1 MKKTF
6 LLILMLLMTIS
17 LVSAANVGI
26 VIEFPDGI
34 VHKECVGISEDNNGY
49 QVLERS
55 SLAVEWSEYV
65 GWGHFI
71 CGIAGIGGTVSGGI
85 CMPDEGY
92 WIASLPTSVGWQ
104 NLPVGMDTPGEF
116 WNRDF
121 SSYNGH
127 YCAKE
132 GDILGLIIGNLGD
145 TPDVY
150 YDFLEVCEN
159 KLAVKDVKIYV
170 DDDKNSADEDG
181 GKIKDVLPGSILDIQ
196 VKVENLFTEDEDVE
210 IRNIQVKAIIE
221 EIDDGD
227 DEEDEADDF
236 DLDPEDEDTADLRL
250 KVPYDVKD
258 KNFDMTLTVEGTD
271 ENGAKHKVKI
281 LYDVNIEKED
291 EEVTIK
297 RIELDPEFVE
307 CRRTAELYLKL
318 INTGQDDLDC
328 SVEIRNTDLNLQE
341 IKKFGLDEEDTK
353 ELSFDI
359 NTFGAKNGVYPITII
374 FDFDYD
380 TITETVDLEVFN
392 CEETQTVVLN
402 NHNERPETI
411 QFQATGF
418 AGFEPEKEDF
428 FETQSWQIIVLVFG
442 IIGVIIGLMLVLNP
456 R

>member
-6 LLILMLLMTIS
+6 LLILMLLTTIS
-17 LVSAANVGI
+17 LVSAVNVG
-26 VIEFPDGI
+26 VVVEFPDGTI
-34 VHKECVGISEDNNGY
+34 HKECVGVSEDSDGY
-49 QVLERS
+49 ETLERS
-55 SLAVEWSEYV
+55 SLDIGWSEESMFGHALCNIDGV
-65 GWGHFI
+65 GEDVIGTSCAWGSEYWGFFL
-71 CGIAGIGGTVSGGI
+71 ADNSAW
-85 CMPDEGY
+85 GY
-92 WIASLPTSVGWQ
+92 M
-104 NLPVGMDTPGEF
+104 PVGFDGTDTC

-121 SSYNGH
+121 SSWEGN

-132 GDILGLIIGNLGD
+132 GDVIGLAHGSYG
-145 TPDVY
+145 TEPTFY
-150 YDFLEVCEN
+150 SFAEVCEN

-196 VKVENLFTEDEDVE
+196 VKVENLFTEDEDIE
-210 IRNIQVKAIIE
+210 IRNIKVKAVIE

-227 DEEDEADDF
+227 DEEDEADEF

-271 ENGAKHKVKI
+271 ENGAKHKVEI
-281 LYDVNIEKED
+281 LYDVSVEKED

-297 RIELDPEFVE
+297 KVELNPEFVE
-307 CRRTAELYLKL
+307 CRRTATLYLEL

-328 SVEIRNTDLNLQE
+328 SVEIRNTELNLQE

-359 NTFGAKNGVYPITII
+359 NTFGAKNGVYPITVI
-374 FDFDYD
+374 FDFGYD
-380 TITETVDLEVFN
+380 TITETIDLEVFN
-392 CEETQTVVLN
+392 CEETQTVVSN
-402 NHNERPETI
+402 NHGERPEAI

-418 AGFEPEKEDF
+418 AGFESEKQDF
-428 FETQSWQIIVLVFG
+428 FETQSWQILVLVFG
-442 IIGVIIGLMLVLNP
+442 IIGVIIGLLLILNP
-456 R
+456 M